1 MNLMDGV
8 QLRQGYRK
16 DEKLKTLVMILPLL
30 IKYCRTELCIQ
41 SLFIIALFKTYSLLF
56 YLF

>member
-30 IKYCRTELCIQ
+30 IKYCRIEFCIQ